1 MRLLTRGWGD
11 GKSVTGYFN
20 LERWIVGASLLL
32 LMLLSWIYLFLMAD
46 GMKAMAGEGGS
57 AKYMWLMPMGR
68 WDVTDFMLGFLMWV
82 IMMIG
87 MMIPSAAPMI
97 FLYAKIR
104 RRAEANGRAFALT
117 SIFSLGYFAI
127 WAVFSLAATLLQ
139 YLLTEWRL
147 YSDLMETD
155 NAGLSGLILIL
166 AGLYQLTP
174 WKNAC
179 LAHCQSPLGFLTNH
193 WRDGAGGAFCMGVTH
208 GGYCLGCC
216 WLIML
221 VLFSVG
227 VMNLFW
233 IAVLSVFV
241 LCEKFFATG
250 KRVAYGTGVALVA
263 FGLLRAIR
271 IL

>member
-1 MRLLTRGWGD
+1 V
-11 GKSVTGYFN
+11 KGYVS
-20 LERWIVGASLLL
+20 LDRWIVGASLLL
-32 LMLLSWIYLFLMAD
+32 LTVLSWLYLFLMAD
-46 GMKAMAGEGGS
+46 GMKAMTGQGGS
-57 AKYMWLMPMGR
+57 AKYMWLMPMGK
-68 WDVTDFMLGFLMWV
+68 WDATDFVLGFLMWV

-104 RRAEANGRAFALT
+104 RGAEADGRALALT
-117 SIFSLGYFAI
+117 FIFSLGYFAV
-127 WAVFSLAATLLQ
+127 WAVFSLAATVLQ
-139 YLLTEWRL
+139 YFLTEWRL

-155 NAGLSGLILIL
+155 SAMLSGLILIF

-179 LAHCQSPLGFLTNH
+179 LAHCQSPLGFLTHH
-193 WRDGAGGAFCMGVTH
+193 WRDGAGGAFRMGVTH
-208 GGYCLGCC
+208 GWYCLGCC

-241 LCEKFFATG
+241 LLEKFFATG
-250 KRVAYGTGVALVA
+250 KRVAYTTGVGLVA

-271 IL
+271 VL